1 MAYLRKLNNCKK
13 VLKAIK
19 CPRFRCA
26 VKQSVFIWSIENFSM
41 CSQKE
46 DDVLSSPVFC
56 LSESLPAKFS
66 VHIYPKGKAGN
77 EEYICVSLYR
87 APDTASEVIYVE
99 SWLSFVDADG
109 QLCNIHESQNLFK
122 NCEGWGFP
130 TFIRREEVL
139 GNESKFLPD
148 DTLTL
153 HWEVR
158 VDVEHNESTERNVNQ
173 NEEEISAYENL
184 SHDLQKLYNSGEYSD
199 LTLKLEDGELKLH
212 RIILG
217 ARCPDLENMFE
228 AERLKHGVTNVD
240 FTDLNP
246 DAMKAFISY
255 LYAGKVHSAAHVP
268 LGLYEIACKYGPRE
282 LQHISKPNK
291 VHAKTKVSVRNC
303 SYTWVIENFSCL
315 EHSICE
321 KVLAASFLPR
331 GKNFELILQS
341 KGASGDEAEDQVSVF
356 LFRPQCAREEEAV
369 RVKFKVS
376 VVDINNELQ
385 HTAMLN
391 EMFGTGEKFGF
402 CHFVKRDMLIKE
414 KRNLLP
420 NDTLT
425 LQCDISV
432 SDGTV
437 ALSDLEEIFL
447 TQTSAELSDNH
458 FKKLSE
464 DLEAF
469 YKSEKLT
476 DVSVR
481 VKDKEFPVHKVILI
495 TRSPVFRG
503 MFSHEMAEEKTNVI
517 EISDID
523 PDVIEIMLHYIYSGQ
538 LKNVNMLNALEL
550 YSASDK
556 YQLLDMKAKCC
567 TYISVSMTADNVCD
581 VLILADMHSDNTLKL
596 AAKKSFCSY
605 AYDILDTSEWQ
616 DILKSKVLL
625 ASEVLQFHDAYFR
638 RNSKAIKRNKFH

>member
-19 CPRFRCA
+19 CPRFRSS
-26 VKQSVFIWSIENFSM
+26 VKESVFIWSIENFSM
-41 CSQKE
+41 CCQKE

-56 LSESLPAKFS
+56 LSECIPAKFS
-66 VHIYPKGKAGN
+66 VNIYPKGKAGH
-77 EEYICVSLYR
+77 EEYICVSFYR
-87 APDTASEVIYVE
+87 APDAASDVIYVE

-109 QLCNIHESQNLFK
+109 QLCNIHESQNHLK

-130 TFIRREEVL
+130 TFIRREEVFK
-139 GNESKFLPD
+139 NESKFLPN

-153 HWEVR
+153 SWEVR
-158 VDVEHNESTERNVNQ
+158 VVVEHNESTETNVNQ
-173 NEEEISAYENL
+173 DEEEISVYENL
-184 SHDLQKLYNSGEYSD
+184 SHDLKKLYESGEYSD
-199 LTLKLEDGELKLH
+199 LTLKLEDQELKLH
-212 RIILG
+212 KIILD
-217 ARCPDLENMFE
+217 ARCSELKNIFE
-228 AERLKHGVTNVD
+228 AERLKHGVNVD

-246 DAMKAFISY
+246 EAMKAFISY
-255 LYAGKVHSAAHVP
+255 LYTGKVYSAAYVP

-291 VHAKTKVSVRNC
+291 VHARTKISVGSC
-303 SYTWVIENFSCL
+303 SYTWVIENFSCWR
-315 EHSICE
+315 HSISK
-321 KVLAASFLPR
+321 KVLAASCLTE
-331 GKNFELILQS
+331 GKNFDVIFEP
-341 KGASGDEAEDQVSVF
+341 KGASGDDDEDQVSVF
-356 LFRPQCAREEEAV
+356 LFRPQCAKEEEAV

-376 VVDINNELQ
+376 VVDINNKLQ
-385 HTAMLN
+385 HTAIVN
-391 EMFGTGEKFGF
+391 EMFGTGEKLGF
-402 CHFVKRDMLIKE
+402 CHFVKRDTLIKE
-414 KRNLLP
+414 KRNILP

-432 SDGTV
+432 SDGRV
-437 ALSDLEEIFL
+437 AISDLEEIFL

-458 FKKLSE
+458 LKKLAE

-476 DVSVR
+476 DVSIR
-481 VKDKEFPVHKVILI
+481 VKDKEFPVHKVILT

-523 PDVIEIMLHYIYSGQ
+523 PDVIEIMLQYIYSGQ
-538 LKNVNMLNALEL
+538 LKKVNMYNALEL

-567 TYISVSMTADNVCD
+567 TYISVSMTAENVCD
-581 VLILADMHSDNTLKL
+581 VLILADMHSDNKLKL

-605 AYDILDTSEWQ
+605 ACDILDTSEWK
-616 DILKSKVLL
+616 DILKNKVFL